1 MSTNA
6 IKIYEQGGPEVM
18 KFEKIDLGDVGAKE
32 IKIKHTAIG
41 LNFIDTYHRSGL
53 YPLPTPS
60 GLGMEGAGI
69 IEEIG
74 SEVKDLKVG
83 DRVVYAA
90 PPVGSYS
97 QSRLMPADRA
107 VKIPEDIPDEIAAS
121 IMLKGM
127 TTQYLIRRTFRVE
140 PGHKVLFH
148 AAAGG
153 VGLIACQWLKSLGA
167 LVIGTVGS
175 EEKAEL
181 AKSNGC
187 DHTILYRQEDF
198 ISRVKDITDGT
209 GVNVVYDG
217 VGKDTATKG
226 LDCLS
231 PLGYMVI
238 FGNSSGNADPV
249 NPTDL
254 MAKGSLF
261 VTRPSLMAYTA
272 RREDLVASANEVF
285 EKVKEGTINISIGAR
300 YELQNVIQAHK
311 DLEARKTTGSIV
323 ISP

>member
-167 LVIGTVGS
+167 VVIGTVGS

-198 ISRVKDITDGT
+198 TSRVKEITDGT

-238 FGNSSGNADPV
+238 FGNS
-249 NPTDL
+249 
-254 MAKGSLF
+254 
-261 VTRPSLMAYTA
+261 
-272 RREDLVASANEVF
+272 
-285 EKVKEGTINISIGAR
+285 
-300 YELQNVIQAHK
+300 
-311 DLEARKTTGSIV
+311 
-323 ISP
+323 

>member
-18 KFEKIDLGDVGAKE
+18 KFENIDLGDVGAKE

-127 TTQYLIRRTFRVE
+127 TTQYLIRRTFKVE

-167 LVIGTVGS
+167 VVIGTVGS

-198 ISRVKDITDGT
+198 TSRVKEITDGT

-231 PLGYMVI
+231 PLGYIVI

-272 RREDLVASANEVF
+272 KREDLVASANEVF

-300 YELQNVIQAHK
+300 YELQNVIKHIKIWKQEK
-311 DLEARKTTGSIV
+311 QQDQ
-323 ISP
+323 